1 MLLADVFDAE
11 VVDDKGEG
19 DGACD
24 VSEETGS
31 VFVGDVAFIREGKFV
46 VSKYFFGI
54 VPTTYVYTV
63 GYSKKLFSL

>member
-1 MLLADVFDAE
+1 MRNLDDGLNCFPIFLESRDAI
-11 VVDDKGEG
+11 KH
-19 DGACD
+19 
-24 VSEETGS
+24 GS
-31 VFVGDVAFIREGKFV
+31 PTTVLRTSGFIREGKFV

>member
-1 MLLADVFDAE
+1 MTVGQPNLPV
-11 VVDDKGEG
+11 
-19 DGACD
+19 
-24 VSEETGS
+24 TNGS
-31 VFVGDVAFIREGKFV
+31 PSSHSTLTRKFSHNFIREGKFV